1 MLHKFTLTCNARRRL
16 SPIGPE
22 YVEYG
27 IRNRP
32 MAQHTDE
39 EVMAGFY
46 KLVVVVEKLFLRK

>member
-1 MLHKFTLTCNARRRL
+1 MHAVGFLL
-16 SPIGPE
+16 GPE

-39 EVMAGFY
+39 EVMTGFY